1 MLLFINLMF
10 IYGIKYMLIQIKSL
24 IYDLNETRH

>member
-1 MLLFINLMF
+1 MLLLINLAF

-24 IYDLNETRH
+24 IYDLDEM